1 MMVSLV
7 IDVFLLALLV
17 LIAVMVVR
25 TGRLYAV
32 IVMSG
37 AYSLTSA
44 AIFVNLDAV
53 DVAFTEAAVG
63 AGISTVLFLAAMAYI
78 PADEKPNQNRNFLAG
93 GICIGAGALL
103 LLAVMDLP
111 SLGDVMAPVHQHVA
125 PRYIAESGSALRIPN
140 VVTTVLASY
149 RGFDTL
155 GETIVVFTAGLGVL
169 ILLAGATRTKRV
181 KLNSRKV
188 AAKTAKPKT
197 AKPKTN
203 KPQTA
208 KPQTAKPKSATK
220 TARTKA

>member
-1 MMVSLV
+1 MASLI
-7 IDVFLLALLV
+7 IDVFLLVLLV

-25 TGRLYAV
+25 TCKLYAV

-63 AGISTVLFLAAMAYI
+63 AGISTILFLAVMAYV
-78 PADEKPNQNRNFLAG
+78 PADEKPGLNRNLLAG
-93 GICIGAGALL
+93 FICIGAGALL
-103 LLAVMDLP
+103 LFAVTDLP
-111 SLGDVMAPVHQHVA
+111 SFGDPMSQVHQHVA
-125 PRYIAESGSALRIPN
+125 PRYLTESGSALHIPN

-169 ILLAGATRTKRV
+169 MLLAGATRTHHMAKKTGKKTELDV
-181 KLNSRKV
+181 SKQASKV
-188 AAKTAKPKT
+188 L
-197 AKPKTN
+197 
-203 KPQTA
+203 
-208 KPQTAKPKSATK
+208 PKSMGKNA
-220 TARTKA
+220 

>member
-1 MMVSLV
+1 MASLI
-7 IDVFLLALLV
+7 IDVFLLVLLV

-25 TGRLYAV
+25 TCKLYAV

-63 AGISTVLFLAAMAYI
+63 AGISTILFLAVMAYV
-78 PADEKPNQNRNFLAG
+78 PADEKPGLNRNFLAG
-93 GICIGAGALL
+93 FICIGAGALL
-103 LLAVMDLP
+103 LLAVTDLP
-111 SLGDVMAPVHQHVA
+111 SFGDPMSQVHQHVA
-125 PRYIAESGSALRIPN
+125 PRYLAESGSALHIPN

-169 ILLAGATRTKRV
+169 MLLAGATRTRHMAKKTGKKTTSGV
-181 KLNSRKV
+181 SKQVSKV
-188 AAKTAKPKT
+188 L
-197 AKPKTN
+197 
-203 KPQTA
+203 
-208 KPQTAKPKSATK
+208 PKSMGK
-220 TARTKA
+220 KA

>member
-1 MMVSLV
+1 MASLI
-7 IDVFLLALLV
+7 IDVFLLVLLV

-25 TGRLYAV
+25 TCKLYAV

-63 AGISTVLFLAAMAYI
+63 AGISTILFLAVMAYV
-78 PADEKPNQNRNFLAG
+78 PADEKPGLNRNFLAG
-93 GICIGAGALL
+93 LICVGAGALL
-103 LLAVMDLP
+103 LLAVTDLP
-111 SLGDVMAPVHQHVA
+111 SFGDPMSQVHQHVA
-125 PRYIAESGSALRIPN
+125 PVTSPKAGALYIPN

-169 ILLAGATRTKRV
+169 MLLAGATRTNHMAKKPLR
-181 KLNSRKV
+181 KLRQGI
-188 AAKTAKPKT
+188 KTGFKGFT
-197 AKPKTN
+197 
-203 KPQTA
+203 
-208 KPQTAKPKSATK
+208 
-220 TARTKA
+220 

>member
-1 MMVSLV
+1 MISLI
-7 IDVFLLALLV
+7 IDVFLLVLLV

-25 TGRLYAV
+25 TCKLYAV

-63 AGISTVLFLAAMAYI
+63 AGISTILFLAVMAYV
-78 PADEKPNQNRNFLAG
+78 PADEKPGLNRNFLAG
-93 GICIGAGALL
+93 FICVGAGALL
-103 LLAVMDLP
+103 LLAVTDLP
-111 SLGDVMAPVHQHVA
+111 SFGDPMSQVHQHVA
-125 PRYIAESGSALRIPN
+125 PRYLAESGSALHIPN

-169 ILLAGATRTKRV
+169 MLLAGATRTHHLAKKTGKQTASGSSKRV
-181 KLNSRKV
+181 SKV
-188 AAKTAKPKT
+188 L
-197 AKPKTN
+197 
-203 KPQTA
+203 
-208 KPQTAKPKSATK
+208 PKSMGK
-220 TARTKA
+220 KA

>member
-1 MMVSLV
+1 MTALV
-7 IDVFLLALLV
+7 IDIFLLALLV

-25 TGRLYAV
+25 TTRLFAV

-78 PADEKPNQNRNFLAG
+78 PADEKPRDNHNLVAALVCVIAG
-93 GICIGAGALL
+93 MLL
-103 LLAVMDLP
+103 LGAVIELP
-111 SLGDVMAPVHQHVA
+111 PFGDIAAPVHQHVA
-125 PRYIAESGSALRIPN
+125 PRYIAESGSALHIPN
-140 VVTTVLASY
+140 IVTTVLASY

-169 ILLAGATRTKRV
+169 MLLAGITRTYKMKRHADTA
-181 KLNSRKV
+181 SRPRSSRPGSAKS
-188 AAKTAKPKT
+188 AA
-197 AKPKTN
+197 
-203 KPQTA
+203 
-208 KPQTAKPKSATK
+208 PKSGAK
-220 TARTKA
+220 GGSA

>member
-1 MMVSLV
+1 MASLI
-7 IDVFLLALLV
+7 IDVFLLVLLV

-25 TGRLYAV
+25 TCKLYAV

-63 AGISTVLFLAAMAYI
+63 AGISTILFLAVMAYV
-78 PADEKPNQNRNFLAG
+78 PADEKPGLNRNFLAG
-93 GICIGAGALL
+93 FICVGAGALL
-103 LLAVMDLP
+103 LLAVTDLP
-111 SLGDVMAPVHQHVA
+111 SFGDPMSQVHQHVV
-125 PRYIAESGSALRIPN
+125 PRYLTESGSALHIPN

-169 ILLAGATRTKRV
+169 MLLAGATRTHHTAK
-181 KLNSRKV
+181 KTGK
-188 AAKTAKPKT
+188 KTASGVSKQVSKVL
-197 AKPKTN
+197 
-203 KPQTA
+203 
-208 KPQTAKPKSATK
+208 PKSMGK
-220 TARTKA
+220 KA

>member
-1 MMVSLV
+1 MISLI
-7 IDVFLLALLV
+7 IDVFLLVLLV

-25 TGRLYAV
+25 TCKLYAV

-63 AGISTVLFLAAMAYI
+63 AGISTILFLAVMAYV
-78 PADEKPNQNRNFLAG
+78 PADEKPGLNRNFLAG
-93 GICIGAGALL
+93 FICVGAGALL
-103 LLAVMDLP
+103 LLAVTDLP
-111 SLGDVMAPVHQHVA
+111 SFGDPMSQVHQHVA
-125 PRYIAESGSALRIPN
+125 PRYLTESGSALHIPN

-169 ILLAGATRTKRV
+169 MLLAGATRTHHMAK
-181 KLNSRKV
+181 KTGK
-188 AAKTAKPKT
+188 KTASEVSKQVSKVL
-197 AKPKTN
+197 
-203 KPQTA
+203 
-208 KPQTAKPKSATK
+208 PKSMGK
-220 TARTKA
+220 KA

>member
-1 MMVSLV
+1 MTALV
-7 IDVFLLALLV
+7 IDIFLLALLV

-25 TGRLYAV
+25 TARLFAV

-78 PADEKPNQNRNFLAG
+78 PADEKPRDNHNLVAALVCVIAG
-93 GICIGAGALL
+93 MLL
-103 LLAVMDLP
+103 LGAVIELP
-111 SLGDVMAPVHQHVA
+111 PFGDIAAPVHQHVA
-125 PRYIAESGSALRIPN
+125 PRYIAESGSALHIPN
-140 VVTTVLASY
+140 IVTTVLASY

-169 ILLAGATRTKRV
+169 MLLAGITRTHRMKRHADAASWPRS
-181 KLNSRKV
+181 SRPGSAKS
-188 AAKTAKPKT
+188 AA
-197 AKPKTN
+197 
-203 KPQTA
+203 
-208 KPQTAKPKSATK
+208 PKSGAK
-220 TARTKA
+220 GGSA